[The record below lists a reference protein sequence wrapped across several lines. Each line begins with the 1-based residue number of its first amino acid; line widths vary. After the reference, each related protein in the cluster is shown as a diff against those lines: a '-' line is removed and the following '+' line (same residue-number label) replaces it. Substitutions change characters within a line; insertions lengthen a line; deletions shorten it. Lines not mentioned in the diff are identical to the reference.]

1 MDIISWQDIVVRL
14 LFAFILGSATAI
26 SKRWYE
32 TKQFI
37 QSNTQMALGTS
48 LFAIHL
54 SLTSQAQ
61 FSAQL
66 ILGISIICVGVSL
79 QKQSYSQNINTSTVT
94 GLWCAGAVGSM
105 VGFGFFVPAY
115 IGILIVIL
123 TNLLFQIPEIESI
136 PNLGQEL
143 NSNLKPDAASTSEAE
158 PIMSQETCYHCQVNC
173 LATDE
178 AEVLAQLVQLSR
190 EHNLTATGIRS
201 RSLAGKIDA
210 PEIEIQVDFI
220 SDSNNSTLQL
230 QQILLSLKSKL
241 ELSSAS
247 WLYLSPE
254 SRGKNNEAP
263 SKSES
268 VNAEN

>member
-54 SLTSQAQ
+54 SFTSQAQ

-79 QKQSYSQNINTSTVT
+79 QKQSSSQNINTSTVT

-115 IGILIVIL
+115 IGILIIIL
-123 TNLLFQIPEIESI
+123 TNLLFPISEVESI

-158 PIMSQETCYHCQVNC
+158 PIISQETCYQCQVNC

-201 RSLAGKIDA
+201 RSLAGKIDT

-220 SDSNNSTLQL
+220 SDSNNSPLQL

-254 SRGKNNEAP
+254 SRGKNNEA
-263 SKSES
+263 SSGSEL
-268 VNAEN
+268 VDADN